1 MNDTVIKELHRHIK
15 WQDADMKKN
24 FEEPKLIIIQF
35 DDSNVIATSS
45 PGPGWH
51 YDPELDEWV
60 LD

>member
-1 MNDTVIKELHRHIK
+1 
-15 WQDADMKKN
+15 MKKN
-24 FEEPKLIIIQF
+24 FEEPKLTIIQF
-35 DDSNVIATSS
+35 DDSNVIATSN